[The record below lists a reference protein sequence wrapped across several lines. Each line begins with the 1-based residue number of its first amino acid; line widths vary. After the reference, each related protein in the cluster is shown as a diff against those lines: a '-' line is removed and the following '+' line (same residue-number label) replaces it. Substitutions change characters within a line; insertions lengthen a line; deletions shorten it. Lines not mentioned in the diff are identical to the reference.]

1 LSKALKRT
9 AFAKTAVRCVSDP
22 DLTLLTLKHRKSHF
36 LRAAMN
42 GAKGCFAYFFSLG
55 KK

>member
-9 AFAKTAVRCVSDP
+9 AIAKFAVRCVSDL

-36 LRAAMN
+36 SQVVMN
-42 GAKGCFAYFFSLG
+42 AAKGCFAYFFSLG

>member
-9 AFAKTAVRCVSDP
+9 AIAKSAVCCVSDP
-22 DLTLLTLKHRKSHF
+22 DLSLLALKHKKSRF
-36 LRAAMN
+36 SQATSN
-42 GAKGCFAYFFSLG
+42 GTKGCFAYFFSLG